1 MKSTSLVFAVI
12 AWAMLTN
19 GSSYGLSSTAQSGWP
34 TSVVGANQTGD
45 RSLNAPKAAA
55 LGDQKGQRGQ
65 QPAERKQTIRDTLHS
80 LGRDHKN
87 PSGTTHLIPR
97 SEAQSK
103 SASGV
108 ATAPHLAASVQ
119 FPGSRGASIAR
130 TSAVNRT
137 VDKRP
142 SNMTRPLS
150 QSLGP
155 APHRSINPPVIGG
168 FMSANHASNGTINGA
183 SVHRKP

>member
-1 MKSTSLVFAVI
+1 MKSTSLVFTVI
-12 AWAMLTN
+12 AWAMLTS
-19 GSSYGLSSTAQSGWP
+19 GSSYGLSSTAQSGRP

-65 QPAERKQTIRDTLHS
+65 QPAKRKQTICDTLHG
-80 LGRDHKN
+80 LGRGHKN
-87 PSGTTHLIPR
+87 SSGTTRLISR
-97 SEAQSK
+97 STTQSK

-108 ATAPHLAASVQ
+108 AMAPHLTAPIQ

-142 SNMTRPLS
+142 SNLIRPIS

-155 APHRSINPPVIGG
+155 APHRSSNPQAIGG